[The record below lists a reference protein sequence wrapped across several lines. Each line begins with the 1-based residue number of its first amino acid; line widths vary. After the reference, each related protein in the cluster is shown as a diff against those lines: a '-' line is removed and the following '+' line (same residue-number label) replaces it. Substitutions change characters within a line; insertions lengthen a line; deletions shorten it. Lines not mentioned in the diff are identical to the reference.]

1 MSKKH
6 LGTSEMDQ
14 RACCHEWKPDFD
26 PRTHIVEEK
35 QLSKVTLPMHDSCV
49 QHMGMCTKGN
59 RQLRES
65 VRKLYFITNPTVCLS
80 SRRQWSLLFTS
91 VYEMENQY
99 SCPVLSKYSGS
110 LLFCYQYMV
119 GAKIKGLLFLFL
131 NKIIQENR
139 LKPLYL
145 LKVGNLQ
152 AINLPY

>member
-1 MSKKH
+1 
-6 LGTSEMDQ
+6 
-14 RACCHEWKPDFD
+14 
-26 PRTHIVEEK
+26 
-35 QLSKVTLPMHDSCV
+35 
-49 QHMGMCTKGN
+49 
-59 RQLRES
+59 
-65 VRKLYFITNPTVCLS
+65 
-80 SRRQWSLLFTS
+80 
-91 VYEMENQY
+91 MENQY